1 MQSFPNGVD
10 WWGGQFGQ
18 NGQKLH
24 EIDKT
29 SIFGSNQW
37 VGEGHGGG
45 QAIFSGSV
53 GDPPSD
59 SPPHYGKPCLCENM
73 KDTCTFKSK
82 HLDEIHKINK
92 KYNCNSKMTVYLM
105 ECQICA
111 EQ

>member
-1 MQSFPNGVD
+1 MQRTQPLKAHLVRSKLPDLDEVGRSKPCGGYHLCRVSQMESTGG
-10 WWGGQFGQ
+10 GGQFGQ

-53 GDPPSD
+53 GDPPSV
-59 SPPHYGKPCLCENM
+59 PPPTMGNPVYV
-73 KDTCTFKSK
+73 
-82 HLDEIHKINK
+82 KI
-92 KYNCNSKMTVYLM
+92 
-105 ECQICA
+105 
-111 EQ
+111 